1 MDGKDFRNLGII
13 TLFLLLLVSLGSVSA
28 AGLLASPGGFDLNMS
43 GPQTYQ
49 GTLTV
54 ENIGQNILNVTVDP
68 KRLQMD
74 SINLL
79 FSDVGIAKW
88 ISINETN
95 FILKPSEKKQVHFTV
110 TVPDNVDYYDAMGA
124 LVVRGYP
131 LNNTTQKG
139 FNVQQVPELV
149 IPVTVG
155 LPGKITESLELVN
168 SSQPSFLL
176 SFMNGTFNYQVK
188 NTGTVYANM
197 TGIIQIKGW
206 FNSHNVTMHGGV
218 YPDDQYFLKTSW
230 SPSMWDMGLY
240 QTTTTINYG
249 RYTQDK
255 SITTHGWIF
264 VFPVWLIILILI
276 IVAVWIIRKKDIE
289 SPIKIKIE
297 KK

>member
-1 MDGKDFRNLGII
+1 MDGKDFRNLSII
-13 TLFLLLLVSLGSVSA
+13 SLFLLLLVSLGSVSA
-28 AGLLASPGGFDLNMS
+28 TGLLASPGGFDLNMS

-68 KRLQMD
+68 QRLQMD
-74 SINLL
+74 NVNLL
-79 FSDVGIAKW
+79 FSDIGIAKW

-131 LNNTTQKG
+131 LKNTTQKG

-149 IPVTVG
+149 IPITVG
-155 LPGKITESLELVN
+155 LPGKITESLELVK

-176 SFMNGTFNYQVK
+176 SFMNGTFTYQVK

-206 FNSHNVTMHGGV
+206 FNSHNVTMHGSV
-218 YPDDQYFLKTSW
+218 YPDDQYFLKANW
-230 SPSMWDMGLY
+230 SPSIWDMGLY

-249 RYTQDK
+249 RYTPDK
-255 SITTHGWIF
+255 TITTKGWIF
-264 VFPVWLIILILI
+264 VFPVWLIVLIVL
-276 IVAVWIIRKKDIE
+276 IVAIWFIRKKDIE